1 MARLID
7 ADAFE
12 KFLMNLPDEVLCEDC
27 CYVVVNEMR
36 NQPTIEPKQEWI
48 SVKDRLPEQYAVVIV
63 YDGEQVGE
71 AEFNGVDFGW
81 VESEDLAF
89 VTHWMPFPEP
99 PERMDGE

>member
-12 KFLMNLPDEVLCEDC
+12 KLLMNLPDEVLCEDC

-48 SVKDRLPEQYAVVIV
+48 RAKEKLPRKGESVLV
-63 YDGEQVGE
+63 YWDDGFDIGAYVGGE
-71 AEFNGVDFGW
+71 VGDDVY
-81 VESEDLAF
+81 
-89 VTHWMPFPEP
+89 WMPLPEP
-99 PERMDGE
+99 PEKEK

>member
-48 SVKDRLPEQYAVVIV
+48 SAKVRPPK
-63 YDGEQVGE
+63 VGE
-71 AEFNGVDFGW
+71 EVLVYWDDGFEIGSYTGGEVGD
-81 VESEDLAF
+81 DIY
-89 VTHWMPFPEP
+89 WMPLPEP
-99 PERMDGE
+99 PEREGE